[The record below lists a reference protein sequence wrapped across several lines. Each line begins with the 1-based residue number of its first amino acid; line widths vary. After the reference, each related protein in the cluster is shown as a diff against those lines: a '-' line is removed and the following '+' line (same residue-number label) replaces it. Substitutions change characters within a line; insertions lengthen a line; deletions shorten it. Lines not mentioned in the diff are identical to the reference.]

1 MSDWLEKPED
11 LAEAM
16 AIIPLAEAWAKAVK
30 AAVKAKLEEDPK
42 AVPGFK
48 LRNSGS
54 MTVYEATEVAKI
66 LMDSNLLKWEEL
78 MESMRFTLERI
89 VQPWA
94 DKTGV
99 SKADA
104 RKDLKSRLSEVAKTK
119 PKSPSIVKDHG

>member
-1 MSDWLEKPED
+1 MSDWMDKPED
-11 LAEAM
+11 LAAAM
-16 AIIPLAEAWAKAVK
+16 AIIPLAEAWARAVK
-30 AAVKAKLEEDPK
+30 AAVKVKLDEDPK

-48 LRNSGS
+48 LRKSGS
-54 MTVYEATEVAKI
+54 MTVYEAVDVAKI
-66 LMDSNLLKWEEL
+66 LMDSNLLTWEDL
-78 MESMRFTLERI
+78 MEGMRFSMEGI

-104 RKDLKSRLSEVAKTK
+104 RKDLKSRLGEVARTK

>member
-1 MSDWLEKPED
+1 MSKWMDKPKD
-11 LAEAM
+11 LAAAM

-30 AAVKAKLEEDPK
+30 AAVKAKLEKDPD

-48 LRNSGS
+48 LRKSGS
-54 MTVYEATEVAKI
+54 MTVYEATEVAQI
-66 LMDSNLLKWEEL
+66 LMDSNLLTWEEL
-78 MESMRFTLERI
+78 IKGMRFSMEGI

-99 SKADA
+99 SKAEA
-104 RKDLKSRLSEVAKTK
+104 RKDLKSRLNEAARSK